1 MTYRLHDSL
10 GFRLSRAA
18 RIQERRLDAG
28 LKTLGLTR
36 ITWCVLLAV
45 GNEDLAQPSEIAD
58 FVGIDRT
65 AASRALRQMEADGL
79 VARHVGEGDGR
90 TREVV
95 LTPLGR
101 DRLTRGEPMAVENN
115 ACNSKVA
122 GMKLPAM
129 IAGNYEPHFS
139 LNNMFKDSQFALT
152 LAKAA
157 GVDIPAL
164 ATTAG
169 SMYQTIKAGRGIPP
183 GRAVIGTA
191 RGACGGARDA
201 ARRPVPFSSA
211 QRRAGGAR
219 AVTDG
224 DRAG

>member
-95 LTPLGR
+95 LTALGR

-115 ACNSKVA
+115 AVMAARLSPEEVDRLKA
-122 GMKLPAM
+122 GLDRL
-129 IAGNYEPHFS
+129 IEG
-139 LNNMFKDSQFALT
+139 Q
-152 LAKAA
+152 
-157 GVDIPAL
+157 PAL
-164 ATTAG
+164 
-169 SMYQTIKAGRGIPP
+169 P
-183 GRAVIGTA
+183 GL
-191 RGACGGARDA
+191 
-201 ARRPVPFSSA
+201 
-211 QRRAGGAR
+211 
-219 AVTDG
+219 
-224 DRAG
+224 